1 MKTIFTV
8 EGPRDVP
15 VYAGKG
21 GRTITDENVQSF
33 WGDNDDLGGRKG
45 CYIFGIRAGKGWTPG
60 YVGKATKSFKQEVFA
75 HHKLTRYQ
83 QFLADYKRG
92 TPVMF
97 FVLLRVKRGKVNNTH
112 INDLES
118 FLIQTGLAANAD
130 LMNIRGTKE
139 AEWAIS
145 GVLRGGSGK
154 PTRAAR
160 NFRQFMK
167 LGAP

>member
-8 EGPRDVP
+8 ERPRDVP

-21 GRTITDENVQSF
+21 GRTITNENVQSF

-75 HHKLTRYQ
+75 HDKLTRYQ

-92 TPVMF
+92 TP
-97 FVLLRVKRGKVNNTH
+97 T
-112 INDLES
+112 
-118 FLIQTGLAANAD
+118 TP
-130 LMNIRGTKE
+130 
-139 AEWAIS
+139 IS
-145 GVLRGGSGK
+145 M
-154 PTRAAR
+154 TWRAS
-160 NFRQFMK
+160 
-167 LGAP
+167 